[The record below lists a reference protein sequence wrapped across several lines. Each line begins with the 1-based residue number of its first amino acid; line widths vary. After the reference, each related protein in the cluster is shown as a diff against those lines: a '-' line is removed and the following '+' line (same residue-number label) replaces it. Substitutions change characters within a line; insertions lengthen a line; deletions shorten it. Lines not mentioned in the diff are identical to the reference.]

1 MVNHL
6 FSLNERSISVCMIQ
20 WHGHHGVMVYS
31 KEDYV
36 IQLPLEELAN
46 PKFQLI
52 YMHPE
57 ICVHKKKVIGFF
69 NFCIYQEQVWCV
81 VVNEAHLVLNWY
93 VLHDFLSPFALM
105 PCSNFLIMKHSD
117 ERLELLT
124 STHTLLLALTHFWGH
139 LLLGTLL

>member
-1 MVNHL
+1 
-6 FSLNERSISVCMIQ
+6 MIQ

-31 KEDYV
+31 KEDYI
-36 IQLPLEELAN
+36 IQLPLEGLAN

-57 ICVHKKKVIGFF
+57 VCFHKRKVIGFF
-69 NFCIYQEQVWCV
+69 NSCSYQEQVRCV

-93 VLHDFLSPFALM
+93 VLHDFLSRFALM
-105 PCSNFLIMKHSD
+105 PYSNFLIMKHSD

-124 STHTLLLALTHFWGH
+124 SITCQNIRPLNSMQILFA
-139 LLLGTLL
+139 

>member
-1 MVNHL
+1 
-6 FSLNERSISVCMIQ
+6 
-20 WHGHHGVMVYS
+20 MVYS
-31 KEDYV
+31 KEDYI

-57 ICVHKKKVIGFF
+57 VCVHKRKVIGFF
-69 NFCIYQEQVWCV
+69 NSCIYQEQVWCV

-105 PCSNFLIMKHSD
+105 PYSNFLVMKHSD

-124 STHTLLLALTHFWGH
+124 SITCQKVRPLNSMQILFA
-139 LLLGTLL
+139 

>member
-1 MVNHL
+1 
-6 FSLNERSISVCMIQ
+6 MIQ

-31 KEDYV
+31 KEDYI

-57 ICVHKKKVIGFF
+57 VCVHKKKVIGFF
-69 NFCIYQEQVWCV
+69 NTCIYQEQVRRV
-81 VVNEAHLVLNWY
+81 VVNEPHLVLNWY
-93 VLHDFLSPFALM
+93 VLHDFLSSFSL
-105 PCSNFLIMKHSD
+105 MKHFD

-124 STHTLLLALTHFWGH
+124 SITCQNIRPLNSMQNTLHN
-139 LLLGTLL
+139 TLYIYIYI